1 MTIEERA
8 EKAVAFRAQRH
19 TNCCQ
24 NVLLALADQTPLT
37 EQQLLAAG
45 SGFGGGMGNQKG
57 TCGALVGAG
66 LAAGLHGGGQ
76 PMGFGRAISED
87 FLARCGAVICRDLK
101 QMENGRPLCA
111 CEDCIRNAVLAYG
124 RVMGLE

>member
-8 EKAVAFRAQRH
+8 ERAVAIRAERH

-24 NVLLALADQTPLT
+24 SVLLALADQTPLT

-45 SGFGGGMGNQKG
+45 SGFGGGMGNQRG

-66 LAAGLHGGGQ
+66 LIAGLRAGEK
-76 PMGFGRAISED
+76 PPRFGKTISDD
-87 FLARCGAVICRDLK
+87 FLERCGAVICRDLK
-101 QMENGRPLCA
+101 QMENGKPLCA